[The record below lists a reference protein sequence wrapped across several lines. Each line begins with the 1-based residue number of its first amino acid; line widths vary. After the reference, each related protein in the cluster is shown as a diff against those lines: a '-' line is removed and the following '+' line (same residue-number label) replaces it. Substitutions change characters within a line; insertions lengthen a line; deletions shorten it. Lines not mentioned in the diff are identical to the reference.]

1 MRPALDDEN
10 TCLGVQLFKI
20 RKGSRSG
27 CSPIADSG
35 RHLTA
40 HLGTDIPRR
49 KESRQIRPHLAI
61 SDNEPLRV
69 QFETSRQETVLGL
82 IAHKDEHSIH
92 RKLCFL
98 TGFDIFQMKPL
109 QRVFSHQTGYHSIQH
124 KFNLVRSGAD
134 LILIDLGGAEAFPPV
149 DQIQLAGDPG

>member
-1 MRPALDDEN
+1 M
-10 TCLGVQLFKI
+10 
-20 RKGSRSG
+20 
-27 CSPIADSG
+27 
-35 RHLTA
+35 
-40 HLGTDIPRR
+40 
-49 KESRQIRPHLAI
+49 
-61 SDNEPLRV
+61 
-69 QFETSRQETVLGL
+69 GL

-92 RKLCFL
+92 RKLCFF

-149 DQIQLAGDPG
+149 DQIQLADDPG